1 MLRKREEG
9 DEGGVKR
16 IGFWFTNWKTNKAD
30 FEGANNGDV
39 NNAKKGE
46 MSKTIS
52 WASIK
57 RPTGYCIIRSMIS
70 IHKKS
75 GETGKRMQK

>member
-30 FEGANNGDV
+30 PGTDFEGANNGDAG
-39 NNAKKGE
+39 NAK
-46 MSKTIS
+46 
-52 WASIK
+52 
-57 RPTGYCIIRSMIS
+57 
-70 IHKKS
+70 
-75 GETGKRMQK
+75 